1 MFTGANCFFTD
12 TPSTYMI
19 TLHNHLP
26 HFNDTSQSLQA
37 LKSQTNFN
45 ILNFFFKN
53 TNNSD
58 SFHDLLKLMYTFY
71 LTFESYDSQTKIA
84 DIYMPNEKVV
94 TFPYST
100 LKINF
105 KGKLRLS
112 YEKIYNFILDKST
125 QTPNDTY
132 GIIESNELVIYF
144 DRVCQCQYLYIRE
157 SGIKFTAQRKQVY
170 INAYLNG
177 VNVYKTKLN
186 SVLPHIWTR
195 IDFPNVE
202 FNQLV
207 LPGGFDIDNLRF
219 TYQSTEHYNLNHF
232 MKYLNRIEKQN
243 IVK

>member
-1 MFTGANCFFTD
+1 MLTGANCFFTD
-12 TPSTYMI
+12 TPSTYMT
-19 TLHNHLP
+19 TLHNNLP

-45 ILNFFFKN
+45 ILNFFLKN
-53 TNNSD
+53 TNNSE
-58 SFHDLLKLMYTFY
+58 SHDLLKLVYTFY

-100 LKINF
+100 LKFNF

-112 YEKIYNFILDKST
+112 YEKHYYFILDRIPQAPT
-125 QTPNDTY
+125 DTY
-132 GIIESNELVIYF
+132 GAIESNELVISL
-144 DRVCQCQYLYIRE
+144 DRVCQCQYLFIRGSE
-157 SGIKFTAQRKQVY
+157 IKLTAQRKQAY

-177 VNVYKTKLN
+177 VNVYKTSIN
-186 SVLPHIWTR
+186 QVLPLAWTR